1 MLAERRVPVYTRVD
15 DYGEGTLAQRHS
27 HHPNSIHPIG
37 ATTQIPTAVGRR
49 KHPGGVQHLLAG
61 NPGRVHDDLAQI
73 HGHLRAD
80 APRRRW

>member
-1 MLAERRVPVYTRVD
+1 MLAEWRAPVYTHVD
-15 DYGEGTLAQRHS
+15 DYGGDTLAQRHS
-27 HHPNSIHPIG
+27 HHPNCIHQSGETI
-37 ATTQIPTAVGRR
+37 QIPTAVGRR

-80 APRRRW
+80 APQRKW